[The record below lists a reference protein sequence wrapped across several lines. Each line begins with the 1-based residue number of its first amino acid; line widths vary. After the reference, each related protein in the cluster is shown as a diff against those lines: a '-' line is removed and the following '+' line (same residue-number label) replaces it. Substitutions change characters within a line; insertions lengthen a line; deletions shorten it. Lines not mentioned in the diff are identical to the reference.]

1 MKGLSGMTP
10 ISVSARCCLS
20 IDTLL
25 ELCYNNRVIRRYVM
39 KRSLSWLELLWYLP
53 LYIISVYYHLNSVM
67 VLVIVAVGYTVSHYH
82 KYTSSAEYREHY
94 KKSFLFVHTKDTY
107 ATLQISCIWGD
118 FVFCGML
125 CLFLSARYHSR
136 YLQSDSCR
144 FAADPAS
151 VYPQSKQ
158 KNTLITVSVS
168 SV

>member
-1 MKGLSGMTP
+1 MTP

-67 VLVIVAVGYTVSHYH
+67 VLVIVAVGYTISHYH

-94 KKSFLFVHTKDTY
+94 KKLLPVCSYKGYLCHPSNQLY
-107 ATLQISCIWGD
+107 LG
-118 FVFCGML
+118 VFC
-125 CLFLSARYHSR
+125 FLWYAVSISF
-136 YLQSDSCR
+136 CTI
-144 FAADPAS
+144 
-151 VYPQSKQ
+151 PQPVS
-158 KNTLITVSVS
+158 TV
-168 SV
+168 

>member
-82 KYTSSAEYREHY
+82 KYTEAGSAAKRQESDCRYRLWYRAERNRHSIPQ
-94 KKSFLFVHTKDTY
+94 KTKSP
-107 ATLQISCIWGD
+107 
-118 FVFCGML
+118 
-125 CLFLSARYHSR
+125 RYS
-136 YLQSDSCR
+136 
-144 FAADPAS
+144 
-151 VYPQSKQ
+151 
-158 KNTLITVSVS
+158 
-168 SV
+168 

>member
-107 ATLQISCIWGD
+107 ATLQISCIWGI
-118 FVFCGML
+118 
-125 CLFLSARYHSR
+125 LFSLVCCVYFFLHDTSAGFYS
-136 YLQSDSCR
+136 LI
-144 FAADPAS
+144 PA
-151 VYPQSKQ
+151 VLP
-158 KNTLITVSVS
+158 LILLLYIRKANKKTH
-168 SV
+168 